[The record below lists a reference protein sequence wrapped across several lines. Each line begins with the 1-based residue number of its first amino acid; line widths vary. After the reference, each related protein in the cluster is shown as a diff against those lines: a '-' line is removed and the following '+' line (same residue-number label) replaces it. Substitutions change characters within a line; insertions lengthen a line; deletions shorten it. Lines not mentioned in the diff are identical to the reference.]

1 MNKRLKTIGIFALV
15 IAVAIIVV
23 LLPKQKEASPAEE
36 AALSVAPSVAD
47 TPEVALSE
55 SGETDE
61 ERARRRAAAQEKLL
75 EEASQNIV
83 KLQSLL
89 DDNERHDEALEL
101 ALKMSQGNRAE
112 RAASL
117 DTFLW
122 VGGPKSVKALLALRH
137 DTGEI
142 RERANEVMNHLIQQN
157 LHEDKGELLTADD
170 WFSLLDGNPDSDEAN
185 SYLTLL
191 AAFDVATAAPVLI
204 RLLESENETNRER
217 AKEYL
222 EFISNGES
230 LTTVEEARKW
240 YETYRKEHQAE
251 GADTAGVER
260 ETAESVAAP

>member
-1 MNKRLKTIGIFALV
+1 MNPIESAEILCVGTELLLGD
-15 IAVAIIVV
+15 IVNTN
-23 LLPKQKEASPAEE
+23 A
-36 AALSVAPSVAD
+36 AALARGLRRLGICVRHQSVVGDHAGR
-47 TPEVALSE
+47 L
-55 SGETDE
+55 
-61 ERARRRAAAQEKLL
+61 R
-75 EEASQNIV
+75 
-83 KLQSLL
+83 
-89 DDNERHDEALEL
+89 EALEL

-204 RLLESENETNRER
+204 GLLESENETNRER

-251 GADTAGVER
+251 GTDTAGVER

>member
-1 MNKRLKTIGIFALV
+1 MNKQMKTYGLFALV

-23 LLPKQKEASPAEE
+23 LLPKQTETPSAET
-36 AALSVAPSVAD
+36 AAPSVAPSVTDTAD
-47 TPEVALSE
+47 AAQSVTS
-55 SGETDE
+55 ETDR
-61 ERARRRAAAQEKLL
+61 ERRTAAQEKLL

-89 DDNERHDEALEL
+89 DDNERHEEALEL
-101 ALKMSQGNRAE
+101 ALKMSQGNRTE

-204 RLLESENETNRER
+204 RLLESESETNRER

-240 YETYRKEHQAE
+240 YEKYQKERQAE
-251 GADTAGVER
+251 GTETTGVER
-260 ETAESVAAP
+260 ETVEGAAAP

>member
-1 MNKRLKTIGIFALV
+1 M
-15 IAVAIIVV
+15 
-23 LLPKQKEASPAEE
+23 
-36 AALSVAPSVAD
+36 
-47 TPEVALSE
+47 
-55 SGETDE
+55 
-61 ERARRRAAAQEKLL
+61 
-75 EEASQNIV
+75 

-89 DDNERHDEALEL
+89 DDNERHEEALEL

-240 YETYRKEHQAE
+240 YEKYQKERQAE
-251 GADTAGVER
+251 GTETTGVER
-260 ETAESVAAP
+260 ETVEGAAAP